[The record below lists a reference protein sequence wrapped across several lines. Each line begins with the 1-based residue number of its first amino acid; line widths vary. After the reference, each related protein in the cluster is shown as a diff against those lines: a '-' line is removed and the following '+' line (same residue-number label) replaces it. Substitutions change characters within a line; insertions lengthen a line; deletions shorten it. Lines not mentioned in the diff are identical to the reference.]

1 MNVRGSTLTL
11 QQHKVVILHRQS
23 QKKNQIKKKESK
35 KQEAKTQKYPC
46 PPIALCQLDCQCCRS
61 QAPVSAT
68 TAPSSYPH
76 PACASPRSTT
86 SPIVCIDSRAHA
98 SSQSQCPAHGGGL
111 PHVHHCCSKE
121 IHHTMTKRPA
131 RVVPVAMTST
141 RHGQLCKGR
150 SDAQHV
156 CQLMQEA
163 VAADCVQH
171 DGM

>member
-1 MNVRGSTLTL
+1 MLTL
-11 QQHKVVILHRQS
+11 QQHKAVILCRQS

-46 PPIALCQLDCQCCRS
+46 PPIAPCQLDCQRHRS

-86 SPIVCIDSRAHA
+86 SPIICIDSQVHA
-98 SSQSQCPAHGGGL
+98 SSRSQCPACGRGL
-111 PHVHHCCSKE
+111 PRVCHCCSKE
-121 IHHTMTKRPA
+121 IHCTTTKRPA
-131 RVVPVAMTST
+131 RVVPVVMTSA

-156 CQLMQEA
+156 CQLVQEA
-163 VAADCVQH
+163 VAADCMQH
-171 DGM
+171 NRM